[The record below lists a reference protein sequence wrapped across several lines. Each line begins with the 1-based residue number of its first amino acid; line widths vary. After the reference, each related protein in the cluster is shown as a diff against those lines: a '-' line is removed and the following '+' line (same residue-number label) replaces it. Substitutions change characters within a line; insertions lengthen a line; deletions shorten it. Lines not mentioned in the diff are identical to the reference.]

1 MILGTFH
8 MKSQNDIHNL
18 KDTNRITSMQDELSI
33 IVEKL
38 SKYKPTKIFVEF
50 EKKNQDKLDNYYR
63 RYLEDKLL
71 STNEIVQI
79 AFPLAKK
86 LNCPVIAIDWM
97 ERGAAERAC
106 GDVINEMSKYKD
118 LQDEIEQY
126 KMPEVNL
133 NYGILKNL
141 IELNTTL
148 SSDNTK
154 AYYINYA
161 LL

>member
-1 MILGTFH
+1 
-8 MKSQNDIHNL
+8 
-18 KDTNRITSMQDELSI
+18 
-33 IVEKL
+33 
-38 SKYKPTKIFVEF
+38 
-50 EKKNQDKLDNYYR
+50 
-63 RYLEDKLL
+63 
-71 STNEIVQI
+71 
-79 AFPLAKK
+79 
-86 LNCPVIAIDWM
+86 
-97 ERGAAERAC
+97 
-106 GDVINEMSKYKD
+106 MSKYKD